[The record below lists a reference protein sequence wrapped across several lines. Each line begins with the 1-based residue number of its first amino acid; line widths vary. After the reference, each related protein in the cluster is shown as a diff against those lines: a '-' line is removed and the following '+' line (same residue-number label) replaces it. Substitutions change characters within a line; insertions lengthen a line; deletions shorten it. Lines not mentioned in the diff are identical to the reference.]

1 MKYQFMRKFYLFEAL
16 IILLAPVAAFAIIG
30 LPRPGEAGWFSFLT
44 AVVLCAAMGIVFLY
58 MAFRSKAYA
67 MIGDD
72 GIHVFS
78 PKKGALVFVP
88 WEDVR
93 DCRWGIHIRRGSSM
107 MLIFRYDAT
116 FLGKSLATY
125 QGNPNANDAAARPYL
140 LDELMYKLER
150 GTMTAEEVRALPI
163 LLLYMR
169 EKPFQKCYS
178 MWRAAKV
185 RAAEQEETT

>member
-1 MKYQFMRKFYLFEAL
+1 MKYQFMRKLYLFEAL
-16 IILLAPVAAFAIIG
+16 IILLAPAAAFAIIG
-30 LPRPGEAGWFSFLT
+30 FPRPGEAGWFSFLT
-44 AVVLCAAMGIVFLY
+44 VAVLCAAMGLVFLY
-58 MAFRSKAYA
+58 LAFRSKAYA
-67 MIGDD
+67 MIRDD
-72 GIHVFS
+72 GVHVLS
-78 PKKGALVFVP
+78 PQKDELVFIP

-116 FLGKSLATY
+116 FLGKPLATY
-125 QGNPNANDAAARPYL
+125 QGNPIPSDKEAEPYR
-140 LDELMYKLER
+140 LDGLMYKLER

-178 MWRAAKV
+178 MWRTAKT
-185 RAAEQEETT
+185 RAAEQEGTT